1 MRTLGV
7 FNMMSLDGYFAGA
20 DGDIGSFK
28 DADRDPEWDAFI
40 AGNAGGGGMMLF
52 GRVTYELMHEF
63 WTTPFAAEAL
73 PVVAEA
79 MNGLPKVVFSRT
91 LDKATWNNTMLV
103 KGNLEAEVRRMKN
116 EPGPDMVILGSGS
129 IVSQLTQA
137 GLIDDY
143 RIVVFPVVIGRGRTM
158 FEGVREN
165 LSLKLTGTRT
175 FGNGNILLSYE
186 RTA

>member
-1 MRTLGV
+1 
-7 FNMMSLDGYFAGA
+7 
-20 DGDIGSFK
+20 
-28 DADRDPEWDAFI
+28 
-40 AGNAGGGGMMLF
+40 
-52 GRVTYELMHEF
+52 
-63 WTTPFAAEAL
+63 
-73 PVVAEA
+73 
-79 MNGLPKVVFSRT
+79 
-91 LDKATWNNTMLV
+91 
-103 KGNLEAEVRRMKN
+103 LEAEVRRMKT